1 MKTSEYCP
9 FCRLVVA
16 PADPYRL
23 VRNGQAVHE
32 GCVRSK
38 ALPSALA
45 EFRRFLAARSYAS
58 FEASVF
64 EIKLKTAVGAKPLAQ
79 LVEWTLGKLLAK
91 AVGAHETA
99 AIAAIAARMADKLCV
114 DIEAGAPA
122 QAPRSNGASRT
133 NRA

>member
-16 PADPYRL
+16 PADPHRL
-23 VRNGQAVHE
+23 VRNGQAAHE

-38 ALPSALA
+38 SMPSAIA
-45 EFRRFLAARSYAS
+45 DFRRFLTARGDAS

-64 EIKLKTAVGAKPLAQ
+64 EIKLKTAAGVKQLAKV
-79 LVEWTLGKLLAK
+79 VEWTLGKLLAK
-91 AVGAHETA
+91 GPDAQEVA
-99 AIAAIAARMADKLCV
+99 AIADIASRTSEKLYV
-114 DIEAGAPA
+114 DVVVDVPA
-122 QAPRSNGASRT
+122 QAPRSNGASKA